1 MEKTLNINGAEKF
14 LSSREDKNF
23 SNMQIANVEKTND
36 LLTSINN
43 VLEKSFNGLEK
54 TFEKIISKS
63 SFKNKNGTNFTKVFQ
78 SFFNLKNFFKPENM
92 FKGLKNHIS
101 DMMPSLPKYKTKGAA
116 VKDYGKKIFESV
128 KGIGSRLATM
138 GKKAWPYILM
148 GLGLMKRG
156 GLFLVKTLIKGMV
169 SGFKNIILPLVR
181 PITGYLKTL
190 SLKIGSAIKT
200 LSTKIGSFF
209 KSGLSKFKP
218 AVSRVGSS
226 VTKKLART
234 GLGRAAVGAGARV
247 GLRAGA
253 RGAALAAG
261 GGIGSAAVLA
271 AFAAKDLVSNL
282 KNIENV
288 VGKSKENITFGDKI
302 QTIFSSIVETLTFG
316 LVPAKNVFA
325 FIETTSMKIKS
336 FFFNMGAVGQTM
348 LKSFLVLKNTW
359 LVVYEGIWNFI
370 KGIGSE
376 ISNIFT
382 SIGDKVSG
390 FFAPVVDKI
399 NEMTTSISDFFTEIF
414 EKIKEGA
421 TSIFE
426 KISGLFTGTF
436 EGLSKLPIISTILA
450 RTKVDYAEVANAEAE
465 KVERERLAKE
475 AEAKRF
481 KEEAALE
488 KQKQETLKQE
498 QIANTNNKETT
509 AQKFQKIKFNNAK
522 SSGQIINKT
531 AFQNTKSIGQWGK
544 PSVDFQYNT
553 SNRSYAPIIETTPKG
568 SVAQTTPA
576 REIDNTPR
584 TKTPTELLQ
593 EFLIK
598 DFIPKLATAL
608 NIHEDKFNGI
618 DFEVRPLV

>member
-23 SNMQIANVEKTND
+23 SDMQIANVEKTND

-43 VLEKSFNGLEK
+43 VLEKSFNSLEK

-92 FKGLKNHIS
+92 FKGLKNRIS

-169 SGFKNIILPLVR
+169 FGFKNIILPLVR

-200 LSTKIGSFF
+200 LSTKIGSFL

-234 GLGRAAVGAGARV
+234 GLGRAAV
-247 GLRAGA
+247 
-253 RGAALAAG
+253 AAG
-261 GGIGSAAVLA
+261 SGIGSAAMLA
-271 AFAAKDLVSNL
+271 TFTAKDLVSNL

-336 FFFNMGAVGQTM
+336 FFLNMGAVGQTM

-376 ISNIFT
+376 ISNLFT
-382 SIGDKVSG
+382 SIGDKVG
-390 FFAPVVDKI
+390 EFFAPVVDKI
-399 NEMTTSISDFFTEIF
+399 NEITTKISDFFTEIF

-450 RTKVDYAEVANAEAE
+450 RTKVDYAEVANAEAK
-465 KVERERLAKE
+465 KVEQERLAKE

-488 KQKQETLKQE
+488 KQKQKTLKQE